1 MVINKRKLISID
13 YETDKLI
20 LEKTPVEKNGY
31 NNKLKWLLQQVIIQ
45 PTEPKPEFKPAIV
58 PELVSNPCK
67 IEPEQNV
74 NVESIPER
82 EQKQDVPEDTGLA
95 Q

>member
-20 LEKTPVEKNGY
+20 LQKTPVEKNGY
-31 NNKLKWLLQQVIIQ
+31 NNKLKWLLQQVFIQ
-45 PTEPKPEFKPAIV
+45 PTEPKPVAV
-58 PELVSNPCK
+58 PESVSNPCK

-74 NVESIPER
+74 NVESIPEG